1 MGFTRDVKLEL
12 VTVPPGADH
21 CRRAQ
26 LSGLLFGAGTFE
38 LGSGGHFGV
47 RISVAHPAVA
57 RHALALLKPLRA
69 DAELRTVE
77 SAPVGLRYEVLLSDE
92 GRGLQVLN
100 EVGVLSDELAVQM
113 RVPRR
118 LVERHCCLVAF
129 LRGLFL
135 GCGSVSA
142 PGAPV
147 HAEFTVEDGD
157 FAEQVQRL
165 LARLE
170 LPFSLASR
178 ERNVACYTKRGQ
190 TAADLLAILGAYDSR
205 LRWEEHAVLGTVRE
219 SANRLANCDA
229 ANARR
234 AASAGARQAI
244 LLGELM
250 ASPVWDRLPAQLRD
264 VAELRVEYPYLSL
277 AELAE
282 LADPPLSRSALN
294 HRLRRLSALAAEAV
308 G

>member
-12 VTVPPGADH
+12 VTVAPGADH

-47 RISVAHPAVA
+47 RISVGHPAVA

-69 DAELRTVE
+69 EAQLRTVE
-77 SAPVGLRYEVLLSDE
+77 SAPIGLRYEVLLGEE

-100 EVGVLSDELAVQM
+100 EVGVLSDDLAVQM
-113 RVPRR
+113 TVPRR
-118 LVERHCCLVAF
+118 LVERRCCLVAF

-135 GCGSVSA
+135 GCGSMSA

-147 HAEFTVEDGD
+147 HAEFTVEDEDLAG
-157 FAEQVQRL
+157 QVRRL
-165 LARLE
+165 LARLD
-170 LPFSLASR
+170 LPFSLTSR
-178 ERNVACYTKRGQ
+178 DRNVACYTKRGQ
-190 TAADLLAILGAYDSR
+190 TAADLMAILGAHDSL

-229 ANARR
+229 ANAGR
-234 AASAGARQAI
+234 AASAGGRQAAF
-244 LLGELM
+244 LSELM
-250 ASPVWDRLPAQLRD
+250 ASPAWDGLPAQLRD

-277 AELAE
+277 TELAE

-294 HRLRRLSALAAEAV
+294 HRLRRLAALAGEQS
-308 G
+308 

>member
-1 MGFTRDVKLEL
+1 VGFTRDVKLEL
-12 VTVPPGADH
+12 VTVAPGADH

-38 LGSGGHFGV
+38 LGSGGHLGV
-47 RISVAHPAVA
+47 RISVAYPAVA
-57 RHALALLKPLRA
+57 RHILALLKPLRA
-69 DAELRTVE
+69 EAQLRTVE
-77 SAPVGLRYEVLLSDE
+77 SAPIGLRYEVLLGEE

-100 EVGVLSDELAVQM
+100 EVGVLSDNLAVQM
-113 RVPRR
+113 TVPRR
-118 LVERHCCLVAF
+118 LVERRCCLVAF

-135 GCGSVSA
+135 GCGSMSA

-147 HAEFTVEDGD
+147 HAEFTVEDEDLAG
-157 FAEQVQRL
+157 QVRRL

-170 LPFSLASR
+170 LPFSLTSR

-190 TAADLLAILGAYDSR
+190 TAADLMAILGAHDSL

-234 AASAGARQAI
+234 AASAGGRQAA
-244 LLGELM
+244 LLSELM
-250 ASPVWDRLPAQLRD
+250 ASPAWGGLPVQLRD
-264 VAELRVEYPYLSL
+264 VAVLRVEYPYLSL

-294 HRLRRLSALAAEAV
+294 HRLRRLVALAGEQA

>member
-1 MGFTRDVKLEL
+1 VGFTRDVKLEL
-12 VTVPPGADH
+12 VTVMPTAEH

-26 LSGLLFGAGTFE
+26 LSGLLFGTGTFD
-38 LGSGGHFGV
+38 LGPGGHFGV
-47 RISVAHPAVA
+47 RVSVAHPAVA
-57 RHALALLKPLRA
+57 RHVLSLLKPLQVEA
-69 DAELRTVE
+69 QLRTVD
-77 SAPVGLRYEVLLSDE
+77 SAPIGLRYEVLIGDE

-100 EVGVLSDELAVQM
+100 ELGVISDELAVQM
-113 RVPRR
+113 TVPRR

-135 GCGSVSA
+135 GCGSISA

-157 FAEQVQRL
+157 LAGQVQRF

-170 LPFSLASR
+170 LPFSLTAR
-178 ERNVACYTKRGQ
+178 ERNMACYTKRGQ
-190 TAADLLAILGAYDSR
+190 TAADLLAVLGAHDSC

-234 AASAGARQAI
+234 AAFAGARQAA
-244 LLGELM
+244 LLSDLM
-250 ASPVWDRLPAQLRD
+250 ETAAWRDLPAQLRE

-277 AELAE
+277 TELAE

-294 HRLRRLSALAAEAV
+294 HRLRRLVALAGEQT

>member
-1 MGFTRDVKLEL
+1 VGFTRDVKLEL
-12 VTVPPGADH
+12 VTVSPGADH

-26 LSGLLFGAGTFE
+26 LSGLLYGAGTFE

-47 RISVAHPAVA
+47 RVSVAHPAVA
-57 RHALALLKPLRA
+57 RHMLALLKPLRA
-69 DAELRTVE
+69 KAQLRTVE
-77 SAPVGLRYEVLLSDE
+77 SAPIGLRYELLLGDE

-113 RVPRR
+113 TVPRR
-118 LVERHCCLVAF
+118 LVERRCCLVAF
-129 LRGLFL
+129 VRGLFL
-135 GCGSVSA
+135 GCGSISA
-142 PGAPV
+142 PGTPV
-147 HAEFTVEDGD
+147 HAEFTVEDES

-170 LPFSLASR
+170 LPFSLTSR
-178 ERNVACYTKRGQ
+178 DRNVACYTKRGQ
-190 TAADLLAILGAYDSR
+190 TAADLLAILGAHDSR

-234 AASAGARQAI
+234 AASAGGRQAA
-244 LLGELM
+244 LLSELM
-250 ASPVWDRLPAQLRD
+250 ASPAWRDLPAQLRD
-264 VAELRVEYPYLSL
+264 IAELRVEYPYLSL
-277 AELAE
+277 TELAE

-294 HRLRRLSALAAEAV
+294 HRLRRLVALAGEQT
-308 G
+308 

>member
-1 MGFTRDVKLEL
+1 VGFTRDVKLEL
-12 VTVPPGADH
+12 VTVSPGADH

-26 LSGLLFGAGTFE
+26 LSGLLYGAGTFE

-47 RISVAHPAVA
+47 RVSVAHPAVA
-57 RHALALLKPLRA
+57 RHMLALLKPLRA
-69 DAELRTVE
+69 KAQLRTVE
-77 SAPVGLRYEVLLSDE
+77 SAPIGLRYELLLGDE

-113 RVPRR
+113 TVPRR
-118 LVERHCCLVAF
+118 LVERRCCLVAF
-129 LRGLFL
+129 VRGLFL
-135 GCGSVSA
+135 GCGSISA
-142 PGAPV
+142 PGTPV
-147 HAEFTVEDGD
+147 HAEFTVEDES

-170 LPFSLASR
+170 LPFSLTSR
-178 ERNVACYTKRGQ
+178 DRNVACYTKRGQ
-190 TAADLLAILGAYDSR
+190 TAADLLAILGAHDSR

-234 AASAGARQAI
+234 AASAGGRQAA
-244 LLGELM
+244 LLSELM
-250 ASPVWDRLPAQLRD
+250 ASPAWRDLPAQLRD
-264 VAELRVEYPYLSL
+264 IAELRVEYPYLSL
-277 AELAE
+277 TELAE

-294 HRLRRLSALAAEAV
+294 HRLRRLAALAGEQD
-308 G
+308 